1 MRDGVRRYILLI
13 VLGLV
18 PVVLTACSQS
28 AGSGNSGT
36 ASVKPSS
43 VSYVSFPS
51 RDRVQQ
57 SVSKAMASTANIS
70 LSMSITNVTAVAG
83 STTIPFPLLTI
94 NAAGPFDLA
103 RQYGA
108 LELAI
113 SGTGSAAG
121 SPSLLNG
128 PARALFAAGSL
139 YVLPNSGS
147 VLAGMLVG
155 RKYGLLTPKAVA
167 GLTGLQ
173 PQQAAGLISNPVG
186 FLYVL
191 STPDMTV
198 SSEGNSSVGGGSTE
212 YRATVNLYQ
221 AGISPSVPRALFAA
235 LESWGIAAVVV
246 HVWVDGSGHAV
257 RLSSV
262 IDTEARGSI
271 PARTITLRVSLSNFG
286 IAVPP
291 VAVPPA
297 SQYATL

>member
-1 MRDGVRRYILLI
+1 MREVLRRYVLPIALTLLPM
-13 VLGLV
+13 GLA
-18 PVVLTACSQS
+18 ACSQS
-28 AGSGNSGT
+28 TGSGNSGT
-36 ASVKPSS
+36 TSVKPSS
-43 VSYVSFPS
+43 VSYESFPS
-51 RDRVQQ
+51 RDRVER
-57 SVSKAMASTANIS
+57 SVSEAMTRTANIS
-70 LSMSITNVTAVAG
+70 FSMSITNVTAVAG

-94 NAAGPFDLA
+94 HAAGPFDLA
-103 RQYGA
+103 KQYGA

-113 SGTGSAAG
+113 SGTGSGAG

-128 PARALFAAGSL
+128 PAKALFAAGSL

-147 VLAGMLVG
+147 VLAGMLGG
-155 RKYGLLTPKAVA
+155 RKYGLLTPSAVA

-173 PQQAAGLISNPVG
+173 PQQAASLVSNPVD
-186 FLYVL
+186 FLHVL

-198 SSEGNSSVGGGSTE
+198 SSEGHSSVGGGSTE

-221 AGISPSVPRALFAA
+221 AGTTPSVPRALFAA

-246 HVWVDGSGHAV
+246 HVWVDGSGYAV

-286 IAVPP
+286 TTVPP